1 MNDLSSRQSLPSGNL
16 PSPLVRNG
24 RKEWDDRIGDAASRV
39 RKANAFSFMCLTL
52 LGISLVGNVWQGT
65 QSKIATF
72 VVVKDKVGQI
82 VAVERPDRESAP
94 DDAAIGQDL
103 ARWIENVR
111 TVYADTDA
119 LKHGILAAYAVVR
132 DDSQATE
139 ELNHYYRSNEPF
151 GRASNETVAVAN
163 VTALPVDQTVL
174 TSASNHMKTF
184 RVQWQETVTARDGR
198 MLGVSSLWALITVE
212 WRPPRNEAEVR
223 RSGDGVWIT
232 SFSVSQQ

>member
-1 MNDLSSRQSLPSGNL
+1 MNKISPRQALPTGNF
-16 PSPLVRNG
+16 PSPLAGNG

-52 LGISLVGNVWQGT
+52 LGVSLVGNVWQGT
-65 QSKIATF
+65 QSKIATY

-82 VAVERPDRESAP
+82 VAIARPDKETAP

-111 TVYADTDA
+111 TVYTDVAA
-119 LKHGILAAYAVVR
+119 LKHGILAAYSVVR
-132 DDSQATE
+132 DSSQAVE
-139 ELNHYYRSNEPF
+139 ELNHNYRSNEPF
-151 GRASNETVAVAN
+151 GRAREETVSVAN
-163 VTALPVDQTVL
+163 LTALPVDQTVL

-184 RVQWQETVTARDGR
+184 RVQWQETVTSRDGR
-198 MLGVSSLWALITVE
+198 VLSSSPMWALVTVE
-212 WRPPRNEAEVR
+212 WRPPRNEIEVH